1 MCRLGLFH
9 VDFTWTSTRSR
20 ILESPSH
27 VDYVDRGRGVTSL
40 RVVHGWDEAKVMNG
54 HKTGGREAGDMAREK
69 KEMRIKR
76 DTKIATQTA
85 KI

>member
-1 MCRLGLFH
+1 M
-9 VDFTWTSTRSR
+9 WTMLTEGG
-20 ILESPSH
+20 ESH
-27 VDYVDRGRGVTSL
+27 
-40 RVVHGWDEAKVMNG
+40 VVHGWDEAKVMNG
-54 HKTGGREAGDMAREK
+54 HKTGGREAGDMVREK